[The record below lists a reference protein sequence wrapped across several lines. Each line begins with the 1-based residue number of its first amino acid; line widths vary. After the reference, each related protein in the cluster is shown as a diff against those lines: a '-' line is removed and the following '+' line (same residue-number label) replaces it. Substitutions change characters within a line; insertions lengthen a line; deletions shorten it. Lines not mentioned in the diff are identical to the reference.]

1 MAGHSANLADR
12 AALRSDLEAAPPY
25 DVLVTELKAAAVD
38 VAAEHAR
45 ERGAGVVF
53 LDNRPVGVD
62 DEQDLTAA
70 IEDVVNAAVER
81 HERRA

>member
-1 MAGHSANLADR
+1 M
-12 AALRSDLEAAPPY
+12 
-25 DVLVTELKAAAVD
+25 D

-53 LDNRPVGVD
+53 LDNRPVGLD

-81 HERRA
+81 HERRT